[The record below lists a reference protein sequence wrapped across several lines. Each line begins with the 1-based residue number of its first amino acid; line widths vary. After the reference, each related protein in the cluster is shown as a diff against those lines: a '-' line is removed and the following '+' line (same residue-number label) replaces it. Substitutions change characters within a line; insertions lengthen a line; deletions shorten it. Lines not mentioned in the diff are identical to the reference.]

1 VILESKVEQPCPICF
16 SDEGLTMIAHTSEI
30 PYFGEHTQLTILCP
44 SCGWKHTDFIPAEGK
59 KPGAFSL
66 DIEGIEMLS
75 ARIIRSSSC
84 TIKIEELGLEVEPG
98 GATTGY
104 VSNIEGVL
112 NRFQGA
118 VEMMYRQAK
127 TSNEKETIG
136 KCEALLEKINLVKNG
151 NLMVEITLLDPMGHS
166 QILHENAVSR
176 ELTERELEELEVGPS
191 IPIFSPEEVK

>member
-1 VILESKVEQPCPICF
+1 MESKVEQPCPICF

-66 DIEGIEMLS
+66 EIEGIEMLS
-75 ARIIRSSSC
+75 VRIIRSSSC

-191 IPIFSPEEVK
+191 IPIFSPDDVK

>member
-1 VILESKVEQPCPICF
+1 MESKVEQPCPICF

-66 DIEGIEMLS
+66 EIEGIDMLS
-75 ARIIRSSSC
+75 VRIIRSSSC

-127 TSNEKETIG
+127 TSNEKETIR
-136 KCEALLEKINLVKNG
+136 KCEALLEKINLVKDG

-166 QILHENAVSR
+166 QILNENAVSR

-191 IPIFSPEEVK
+191 IPIFSPDDVK

>member
-1 VILESKVEQPCPICF
+1 MESKVEQPCPICF

-30 PYFGEHTQLTILCP
+30 PYFCEHTQLTILCP

-66 DIEGIEMLS
+66 EIEGIEMLS
-75 ARIIRSSSC
+75 VRIIRSSSC

-136 KCEALLEKINLVKNG
+136 KCEALLEKINLVKDG

-176 ELTERELEELEVGPS
+176 ELTERELEELEVGPN
-191 IPIFSPEEVK
+191 IPIFSPDDVK

>member
-1 VILESKVEQPCPICF
+1 LESKVEQPCPICF

-66 DIEGIEMLS
+66 EIEGIEMLS
-75 ARIIRSSSC
+75 VRIIRSSSC

-191 IPIFSPEEVK
+191 IPIFSPEDVK

>member
-1 VILESKVEQPCPICF
+1 MESKVEQPCPICF

-66 DIEGIEMLS
+66 EIEGIDMLS
-75 ARIIRSSSC
+75 VRIIRSSSC

-127 TSNEKETIG
+127 TSSEKETIR
-136 KCEALLEKINLVKNG
+136 KCEALLEKINLVKDG

-191 IPIFSPEEVK
+191 IPIFSPDDVK

>member
-66 DIEGIEMLS
+66 EIEGIDMLS
-75 ARIIRSSSC
+75 VRIIRSSSC

-127 TSNEKETIG
+127 TSNEKETIR
-136 KCEALLEKINLVKNG
+136 KCEALLEKINLVKDG

-191 IPIFSPEEVK
+191 IPIFSPDDVK

>member
-1 VILESKVEQPCPICF
+1 MESKVEQPCPICF

-59 KPGAFSL
+59 KPGALSL
-66 DIEGIEMLS
+66 EIEGIDMLS
-75 ARIIRSSSC
+75 VRIIRSSSC

-127 TSNEKETIG
+127 TSNEKETIR
-136 KCEALLEKINLVKNG
+136 KCEALLEKINLVKDG

-191 IPIFSPEEVK
+191 IPIFSPDDVK

>member
-1 VILESKVEQPCPICF
+1 LESKVEQPCPICF

-66 DIEGIEMLS
+66 EIEGIEMLS
-75 ARIIRSSSC
+75 VRIIRSSSC

-118 VEMMYRQAK
+118 VEMIYRQAK
-127 TSNEKETIG
+127 TSDEKETIG

-176 ELTERELEELEVGPS
+176 DLTEKELEELEVGPS
-191 IPIFSPEEVK
+191 IPIFSPEDVK

>member
-127 TSNEKETIG
+127 TSNEKETIV

>member
-1 VILESKVEQPCPICF
+1 MESKVEQPCPICF

-66 DIEGIEMLS
+66 EIEGIDMLS
-75 ARIIRSSSC
+75 VRIIRSSSC

-127 TSNEKETIG
+127 TSNEKETIR
-136 KCEALLEKINLVKNG
+136 KCEALLEKINLVKDG

-176 ELTERELEELEVGPS
+176 ELTERELEELEVGPN
-191 IPIFSPEEVK
+191 IPIFSPDDVK

>member
-1 VILESKVEQPCPICF
+1 MESKVEQPCPICF

-66 DIEGIEMLS
+66 EIEGIDMLS
-75 ARIIRSSSC
+75 VRIIRSSSC

-127 TSNEKETIG
+127 TSNEKETIR
-136 KCEALLEKINLVKNG
+136 KCEALLEKINLVKDG

-191 IPIFSPEEVK
+191 IPIFSPDDVK

>member
-1 VILESKVEQPCPICF
+1 
-16 SDEGLTMIAHTSEI
+16 MIAHTSEI

-66 DIEGIEMLS
+66 EIEGIDMLS
-75 ARIIRSSSC
+75 VRIIRSSSC

-127 TSNEKETIG
+127 TSNEKETIE

-176 ELTERELEELEVGPS
+176 ELTERELEELEVGPN
-191 IPIFSPEEVK
+191 IPIFSPDDVK

>member
-1 VILESKVEQPCPICF
+1 MESKVEQPCPICF

-66 DIEGIEMLS
+66 EIEGIEMLS
-75 ARIIRSSSC
+75 VRIIRSSSC

-127 TSNEKETIG
+127 TSNEKETIR
-136 KCEALLEKINLVKNG
+136 KCEALLEKINLVKDG

-191 IPIFSPEEVK
+191 IPIFSPDEVK

>member
-1 VILESKVEQPCPICF
+1 MESKVEQPCPICF

-66 DIEGIEMLS
+66 EIEGIDMLS
-75 ARIIRSSSC
+75 VRIIRSSSC
-84 TIKIEELGLEVEPG
+84 TIKIEELGMEVEPG
-98 GATTGY
+98 GANTGY

-127 TSNEKETIG
+127 TSNEKETIR
-136 KCEALLEKINLVKNG
+136 KCEALLEKINLVKDG

-191 IPIFSPEEVK
+191 IPIFSPDDVK

>member
-1 VILESKVEQPCPICF
+1 MESKVEQPCPICF

-66 DIEGIEMLS
+66 EIEGIDMLS
-75 ARIIRSSSC
+75 VRIIRSSSC
-84 TIKIEELGLEVEPG
+84 TIKIEELGMEVEPG

-127 TSNEKETIG
+127 TSNEKETIR

-191 IPIFSPEEVK
+191 IPIFSPDDVK

>member
-1 VILESKVEQPCPICF
+1 LESKVEQPCPICF

-66 DIEGIEMLS
+66 EIEGIDMLS
-75 ARIIRSSSC
+75 VRIIRSSSC

-127 TSNEKETIG
+127 TSNEKETIR
-136 KCEALLEKINLVKNG
+136 KCEALLEKINLVKDG

-191 IPIFSPEEVK
+191 IPIFSPDEVK